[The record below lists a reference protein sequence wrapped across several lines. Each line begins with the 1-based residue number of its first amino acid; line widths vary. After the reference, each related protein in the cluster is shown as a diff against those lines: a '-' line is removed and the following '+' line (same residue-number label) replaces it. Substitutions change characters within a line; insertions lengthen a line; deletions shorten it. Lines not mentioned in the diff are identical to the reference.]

1 MLLALGKWVLDK
13 ISMQESGGLL
23 KRFALKV
30 NKKLQKVLKDP
41 YHEGQ
46 QKKTFKKKLEA
57 F

>member
-1 MLLALGKWVLDK
+1 MLLLLGKWVLDK
-13 ISMQESGGLL
+13 ISMQESGGVL

-41 YHEGQ
+41 YHEGRQ
-46 QKKTFKKKLEA
+46 KTFKKNLEG